1 MHILPATESH
11 HHSEGMGLLT
21 HSLDSAY
28 RALIRAKTETW
39 DDDLENHWQVAAM
52 QAGLLSDIGVPYE
65 NLSVQRSSDGQLWD
79 CKEPLADWLSTW
91 GMARE
96 LW

>member
-11 HHSEGMGLLT
+11 HHAEGMSLLT
-21 HSLDSAY
+21 HSLEVAY

-52 QAGLLSDIGVPYE
+52 LTGLLSDMSS
-65 NLSVQRSSDGQLWD
+65 NLVTLRCYQSVTAS
-79 CKEPLADWLSTW
+79 LAQDFQVFQQY
-91 GMARE
+91 
-96 LW
+96 